1 VPGNFVFKNKNYM
14 STYKQTTSE
23 LFDLQKYAIK
33 LGLDNITALASFYN
47 NPQNN
52 FSSIHIAGTNG
63 KGSTAFY
70 IAQILRAC
78 GLKVGL
84 FTSPHLYDFRERIR
98 INDTL
103 IEESFIID
111 FWRDI
116 KEKVHNLKATFFDT
130 TTLMAFT
137 YFSDGKVDVAI
148 IETGLGG
155 RLDSTNILQPE
166 SVVLTPIGFDHQKQ
180 LGNDLISIA
189 GEKAGIIKKGADVFI
204 ASQKKNVKDFLVSRC
219 RQANTVF
226 LLDEYFQT
234 KITGQE
240 ITRFSFKLKDKI
252 SKKEA
257 LFNVPTPATYQAENI
272 ALAYLTAQNY
282 CHTKKIDF
290 DTGKIKSLIAKSSWP
305 GRMQVIQ
312 TKPTIIFDVSHNLEG
327 IVKTLQTLFKTI
339 NPKKTDLLLG
349 IVNDKDARAI
359 CDFIGNKFR
368 NVIVTEP
375 STVRKQ
381 DGILLVRMLEGKNQ
395 SVKFIKDLQT
405 AYEVGKDNL
414 KNDDTLLALGSHY
427 LIGSLNIG

>member
-1 VPGNFVFKNKNYM
+1 
-14 STYKQTTSE
+14 
-23 LFDLQKYAIK
+23 
-33 LGLDNITALASFYN
+33 
-47 NPQNN
+47 
-52 FSSIHIAGTNG
+52 
-63 KGSTAFY
+63 
-70 IAQILRAC
+70 
-78 GLKVGL
+78 
-84 FTSPHLYDFRERIR
+84 
-98 INDTL
+98 
-103 IEESFIID
+103 
-111 FWRDI
+111 
-116 KEKVHNLKATFFDT
+116 
-130 TTLMAFT
+130 MAFK
-137 YFSDGKVDVAI
+137 YFSDKKVDVAI

-234 KITGQE
+234 KITDQE

-252 SKKEA
+252 SKKEV

-282 CHTKKIDF
+282 CKTRKIEF
-290 DTGKIKSLIAKSSWP
+290 DTGKIKSIIAKSSWP

-312 TKPTIIFDVSHNLEG
+312 TNPTIIFDVSHNLEG
-327 IVKTLQTLFKTI
+327 IIKTLQTLFKTI